1 MLTFQHFSA
10 TQILREIN
18 LLESIRSKTAGFVI
32 FGALNLVHLVNL
44 TFQKVQKFIKKSKA
58 EPLKND
64 SFCTFRILKVKINF
78 T

>member
-44 TFQKVQKFIKKSKA
+44 TFQKVQKFIKKNQHS
-58 EPLKND
+58 EPLDLLKLQ
-64 SFCTFRILKVKINF
+64 ILRL
-78 T
+78 